1 MTNGSESAPMWR
13 NIFTVE
19 NGVFAGSTMAAFV
32 LLMTLAD
39 THALVVAAAVSGTA
53 IGLSA
58 WWFFVIHTTPSD
70 TPKPGPIVIRAVVGA
85 VILLV
90 GYGAFTGVQ
99 LWGSWNSID
108 RETFALAEARAALV
122 QPIGTPTTLA
132 TAPVA
137 DPTGDEPA
145 PDEPTLP
152 SEPFVTMLL
161 IGGDS
166 NSGNGDVILYLV
178 LPTNGAEPF
187 MMSFPRDLY
196 VTNPCTGGKT
206 RINTLSKGCASKDIN
221 GGTLL
226 SVQVSEMTGI
236 DVDHFAEFDFE
247 GFVDIIDAVGGIEIC
262 FDYAVRDSKAKLDL
276 PEGCTDATGE
286 QALAWVRSRHTEE
299 FRDGTWRSVPGR
311 GDLQR
316 NEHQQEL
323 ILKLAKK
330 LKSFSSPQQ
339 LNEVVG
345 AIADTFVLSNTLSLT
360 DAISLAW
367 SARDIDIEDINRLEI
382 PVRLSRSPSD
392 QSILVE
398 TTSPKDVIA
407 NQYGDDLPK
416 ENS

>member
-1 MTNGSESAPMWR
+1 MTNGPESSPLR
-13 NIFTVE
+13 RKIFTVG
-19 NGVFAGSTMAAFV
+19 NGVFAATTVAAFV
-32 LLMTLAD
+32 LLMTMAD
-39 THALVVAAAVSGTA
+39 THALVAAAIVSATV

-58 WWFFVIHTTPSD
+58 WLFFVVRIDPSH
-70 TPKPGPIVIRAVVGA
+70 TPKPGPVAIRAVVGA
-85 VILLV
+85 VVLLV
-90 GYGAFTGVQ
+90 CYGAFTGVQ

-108 RETFALAEARAALV
+108 RQTFELADARAALL
-122 QPIGTPTTLA
+122 QPIGAPTTSS
-132 TAPVA
+132 TVPVA
-137 DPTGDEPA
+137 EPIKDDSA
-145 PDEPTLP
+145 PDESSLP
-152 SEPFVTMLL
+152 DEPFVTMLL

-196 VTNPCTGGKT
+196 VSNPCTGGKT

-236 DVDHFAEFDFE
+236 DVDHFAEFNFE
-247 GFVDIIDAVGGIEIC
+247 GFIDIIDAVGGIEIC
-262 FDYAVRDSKAKLDL
+262 LDHAVRDSKAKLDL
-276 PEGCTDATGE
+276 PEGCINATGE
-286 QALAWVRSRHTEE
+286 QALSWVRSRHTEE
-299 FRDGTWRSVPGR
+299 FRDGAWRSVPGR

-316 NEHQQEL
+316 NQHQQDL
-323 ILKLAKK
+323 ILQLAKK

-339 LNEVVG
+339 LTEVVG
-345 AIADTFVLSNTLSLT
+345 AIADTFILSNTLSLT

-367 SARDIDIEDINRLEI
+367 SARDIDITEINRLEI
-382 PVRLSRSPSD
+382 PVRLSRSSSD

-407 NQYGDDLPK
+407 NMYGDDLPS
-416 ENS
+416 ESS